1 MVHTVIKGQNFN
13 LLNDVLIKLGQMIN
27 LVSYFPKGHLH
38 LLGMALCH
46 YQLLY
51 FVDCPLLFF
60 LCRWRRAVALLLVL
74 IRVND
79 KLFFFH
85 PIPIT
90 ENYLLLMADTIR

>member
-51 FVDCPLLFF
+51 FV
-60 LCRWRRAVALLLVL
+60 L
-74 IRVND
+74 ILWIA
-79 KLFFFH
+79 LFFFFFAGGV
-85 PIPIT
+85 
-90 ENYLLLMADTIR
+90 EQ

>member
-38 LLGMALCH
+38 LLGMVLCH

-51 FVDCPLLFF
+51 FV
-60 LCRWRRAVALLLVL
+60 L
-74 IRVND
+74 ILWIA
-79 KLFFFH
+79 LFFFFFFAGGV
-85 PIPIT
+85 
-90 ENYLLLMADTIR
+90 EQ

>member
-38 LLGMALCH
+38 LLGLALVCH

-51 FVDCPLLFF
+51 FV
-60 LCRWRRAVALLLVL
+60 L
-74 IRVND
+74 ILWIA
-79 KLFFFH
+79 LFFFFFFAGGV
-85 PIPIT
+85 
-90 ENYLLLMADTIR
+90 EQ